1 MFFDKKSQTIL
12 YFDVKKLL
20 AALAVEKLRDELKE
34 DLFLE
39 SSQLET
45 VLAENMKS
53 TKQLIKVES

>member
-1 MFFDKKSQTIL
+1 MFFDKKRQTIL

-20 AALAVEKLRDELKE
+20 AARKFEKLRDELKE